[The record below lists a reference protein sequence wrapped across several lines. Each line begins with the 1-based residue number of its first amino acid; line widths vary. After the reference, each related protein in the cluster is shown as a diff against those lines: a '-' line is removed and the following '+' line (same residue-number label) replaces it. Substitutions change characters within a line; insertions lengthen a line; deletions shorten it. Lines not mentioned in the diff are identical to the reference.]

1 MAKKA
6 LIVAIND
13 YGHPANNLP
22 SCVADAQAMADLF
35 ETRFGIVDTRQLY
48 DKDATLEAVEE
59 GLDWL
64 FQDATKDD
72 RLVFYFSGHGYQAP
86 KGSTLDEVLVLREN
100 KFLPDD
106 RLSSLSQGVP
116 EGTLT
121 VILDSCFSGGLDKIP
136 IFFDDR
142 VELAVPKR
150 WTPTDSDLLAAEVKS
165 FKRVKNYRP
174 FGCEAIT
181 GIKRK
186 SFSLSSKGLSVN
198 PASPDEVAQPRLN
211 GLLLSACLET
221 ETASAS
227 TSKTDG
233 LSAFTYGLITSLKDL
248 PGNCSNRSLMEA
260 AASQLSTLSFRQ
272 TPVLKE
278 PPAPPKIA
286 ERSFITF
293 DEAASKPGAAS
304 HAASAAEILESI
316 FRLFLKQGEGEKMTA
331 TTMYGNSHS
340 QDKGLF
346 DLLPVLINV
355 LSKGYQPGLQ
365 GASNGQAQNKGLFDL
380 LPVLINVL
388 TKGYQPGMQGSSGMQ
403 SQDKGLIDLL
413 PVLLGAL
420 TKGYQPG
427 IQAYPG
433 GQAQDKG
440 LLDLLPVIIGALT
453 KGYQPATPA
462 AAPNEQEKF
471 LNFLIPVLTTAVPT
485 IINAVSKDY
494 QPSMQPNGTAASAD
508 QEKFLN
514 ILIPVLTSAV
524 PAIIDAVTKGYQPGM
539 TSNPGMSAQDKGLF
553 DLLPVIIGALTK
565 GYQPGMPIYV
575 DSQSQ
580 DKGLFDLLPVLLG
593 ALTKSQ
599 QPQANMGSGGSMTH

>member
-6 LIVAIND
+6 LLVAIND

-35 ETRFGIVDTRQLY
+35 ETRFGINDTKQLF
-48 DKDATLEAVEE
+48 DKEATLEAVEE

-72 RLVFYFSGHGYQAP
+72 RLIFYFSGHGYQAP
-86 KGSTLDEVLVLREN
+86 KGTTLDEVLVLREN

-121 VILDSCFSGGLDKIP
+121 VILDSCFSGGLDKVP

-142 VELAVPKR
+142 VELAIPKR
-150 WTPTDSDLLAAEVKS
+150 WTPTDPDMLTAEVKS

-174 FGCEAIT
+174 FGCEPIN

-186 SFSLSSKGLSVN
+186 SFKLSSKGLSVN

-233 LSAFTYGLITSLKDL
+233 LSAFTYGIITSLKDL
-248 PGNCSNRSLMEA
+248 PGNCSNISLMEA

-278 PPAPPKIA
+278 PPAPPNIA
-286 ERSFITF
+286 KRSFITF

-304 HAASAAEILESI
+304 HVASPAEIIESI
-316 FRLFLKQGEGEKMTA
+316 FRLFLKQGEGEKMTG
-331 TTMYGNSHS
+331 TPIYGSSQDKGLLDLLPVLINVLSKDYQPGAQGASNGQS

-355 LSKGYQPGLQ
+355 LSKGYQPG
-365 GASNGQAQNKGLFDL
+365 
-380 LPVLINVL
+380 
-388 TKGYQPGMQGSSGMQ
+388 MQGSSGMS
-403 SQDKGLIDLL
+403 SQDKGILDLL

-427 IQAYPG
+427 MQAHSG
-433 GQAQDKG
+433 AQSQDKG
-440 LLDLLPVIIGALT
+440 IFDLLPVIIGALT
-453 KGYQPATPA
+453 KDYQPTAPTATA
-462 AAPNEQEKF
+462 SEQEKF
-471 LNFLIPVLTTAVPT
+471 LPFLIPVLTAAVPA

-494 QPSMQPNGTAASAD
+494 QPSMQPNGTVGPAD

-524 PAIIDAVTKGYQPGM
+524 PAIINAVTKGYQPGM
-539 TSNPGMSAQDKGLF
+539 QGSSGTSPQDKGIF

-565 GYQPGMPIYV
+565 GYQPGMPSYGA
-575 DSQSQ
+575 SPSQ
-580 DKGLFDLLPVLLG
+580 DKGLIDLLPVLLG
-593 ALTKSQ
+593 ALTKGH
-599 QPQANMGSGGSMTH
+599 QPQANMGMAGGMIH

>member
-6 LIVAIND
+6 LLVAIND

-35 ETRFGIVDTRQLY
+35 ETRFGINDTKQLF
-48 DKDATLEAVEE
+48 DKEATLEAVEE

-72 RLVFYFSGHGYQAP
+72 RLIFYFSGHGYQAP
-86 KGSTLDEVLVLREN
+86 KGTTLDEVLVLREN

-121 VILDSCFSGGLDKIP
+121 VILDSCFSGGLDKVP

-142 VELAVPKR
+142 VELAIPKR
-150 WTPTDSDLLAAEVKS
+150 WTPTDPDMLTAEVKS

-174 FGCEAIT
+174 FGCEPIN

-186 SFSLSSKGLSVN
+186 SFKLSSKGLSVN

-233 LSAFTYGLITSLKDL
+233 LSAFTYGIITSLKDL
-248 PGNCSNRSLMEA
+248 PGNCSNISLMEA

-278 PPAPPKIA
+278 PPAPPNIA
-286 ERSFITF
+286 KRSFITF

-304 HAASAAEILESI
+304 HVASPAEIIESI
-316 FRLFLKQGEGEKMTA
+316 FRLFLKQGEGEKMTG
-331 TTMYGNSHS
+331 TPIYGSSQDKGLLDLLPVLINVLSKDYQPGAQGASNGQS

-355 LSKGYQPGLQ
+355 LSKGYQPG
-365 GASNGQAQNKGLFDL
+365 
-380 LPVLINVL
+380 
-388 TKGYQPGMQGSSGMQ
+388 MQGSSGMS
-403 SQDKGLIDLL
+403 SQDKG
-413 PVLLGAL
+413 
-420 TKGYQPG
+420 
-427 IQAYPG
+427 
-433 GQAQDKG
+433 
-440 LLDLLPVIIGALT
+440 IGALT
-453 KGYQPATPA
+453 KDYQPTAPTATA
-462 AAPNEQEKF
+462 SEQEKF
-471 LNFLIPVLTTAVPT
+471 LPFLIPVLTAAVPA

-494 QPSMQPNGTAASAD
+494 QPSMQPNGTVGPAD

-524 PAIIDAVTKGYQPGM
+524 PAIINAVTKGYQPGM
-539 TSNPGMSAQDKGLF
+539 QGSSGTSPQDKGIF

-565 GYQPGMPIYV
+565 GYQPGMPSYGA
-575 DSQSQ
+575 SPSQ
-580 DKGLFDLLPVLLG
+580 DKGLIDLLPVLLG
-593 ALTKSQ
+593 ALTKGH
-599 QPQANMGSGGSMTH
+599 QPQANMGMAGGMIH